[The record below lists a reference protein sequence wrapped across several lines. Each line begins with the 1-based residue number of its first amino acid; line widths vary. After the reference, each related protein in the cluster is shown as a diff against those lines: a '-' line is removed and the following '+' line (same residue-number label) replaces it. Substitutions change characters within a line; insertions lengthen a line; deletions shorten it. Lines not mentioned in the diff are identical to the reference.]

1 MAMKQLFLA
10 VFSIKFDII
19 SLTYSYLCGKDSAM
33 EKKKRIIIVG
43 PAWPYRG
50 GIADFN
56 ERLAKEF
63 QREGHEVS
71 IYTFTLQYP
80 GFLFPGKTQYSS
92 SPAPEDLHIER
103 RVNSVNPLNWLRVG
117 RLIRR
122 QHPDL
127 VMIRF
132 WLPFLAPCLG
142 TIARVIR
149 RGRKGRD
156 IKVVALLDNVVPH
169 EHRIGDRPLARYMIN
184 SVGGYVAM
192 SESVLNDARSF
203 DRKSKPFVLTP
214 HPLYDNFG
222 AKVQR
227 AEAIEHLGLE
237 SDYRYILF
245 FGLIRDY
252 KGLDLLLQAFADT
265 RLRGKKVKLIV
276 AGEFYGN
283 AERYEE
289 LERSLNLA
297 EHIVW
302 CKEFIP
308 ADQVR
313 YFFAAADLVA
323 QPYKSAT
330 QSGITQ
336 IAYHF
341 ERPMLV
347 TDVGGLA
354 EIVPH
359 GRVGYVVRPEAADIA
374 DALVDFVDNHH
385 AEDYSLG
392 ILEEKSKY
400 AWNNMTAAHF
410 SVADRV

>member
-1 MAMKQLFLA
+1 
-10 VFSIKFDII
+10 
-19 SLTYSYLCGKDSAM
+19 M
-33 EKKKRIIIVG
+33 EKKRIVIVG
-43 PAWPYRG
+43 PAYPYRG

-56 ERLAKEF
+56 ERLAYEF
-63 QREGHEVS
+63 QREGHEVN

-80 GFLFPGKTQYSS
+80 GFLFPGKTQYATGA
-92 SPAPEDLHIER
+92 APDQLSIVR
-103 RVNSVNPLNWLRVG
+103 KLNSINPFNWIKVG
-117 RLIRR
+117 REIRR
-122 QHPDL
+122 AHPDM

-142 TIARVIR
+142 TVARVIR
-149 RGRKGRD
+149 KD
-156 IKVVALLDNVVPH
+156 KSIKVVSLLDNVIPH
-169 EHRIGDRPLARYMIN
+169 EHRIGDHMFARYMIR

-192 SESVLNDARSF
+192 SESVLRDAKSF
-203 DRKSKPFVLTP
+203 DDTKPFALTP

-222 AKVQR
+222 PKVSR
-227 AEAIEHLGLE
+227 DEAIGRLGL
-237 SDYRYILF
+237 DPTYRYILF

-252 KGLDLLLQAFADT
+252 KGLDLLLRAFADN

-276 AGEFYGN
+276 AGEFYSN
-283 AERYEE
+283 AELYEQ
-289 LERSLNLA
+289 LEKDLNLA
-297 EHIVW
+297 EHMVW
-302 CKEFIP
+302 YKEFVP

-359 GRVGYVVRPEAADIA
+359 GKVGYVTQPDADDIA
-374 DALVDFVDNHH
+374 DALVDFVDNRSESDFH
-385 AEDYSLG
+385 DW
-392 ILEEKSKY
+392 IMQEKAKY
-400 AWNNMTAAHF
+400 AWSNMTTALLD
-410 SVADRV
+410 VASQL

>member
-1 MAMKQLFLA
+1 MHKSTVFLDNLWQLFSFFVLLSELKL
-10 VFSIKFDII
+10 FF
-19 SLTYSYLCGKDSAM
+19 M
-33 EKKKRIIIVG
+33 EKKRIIIVG
-43 PAWPYRG
+43 PAYPYRG

-56 ERLAKEF
+56 ERLAYEF
-63 QREGHEVS
+63 QREEHEVT

-80 GFLFPGKTQYSS
+80 SFLFPGKTQYATGA
-92 SPAPEDLHIER
+92 APEKLSIVR
-103 RVNSVNPLNWLRVG
+103 KLNSINPFNWLKVG
-117 RLIRR
+117 REIRR
-122 QHPDL
+122 AHPDM

-142 TIARVIR
+142 TVARIV
-149 RGRKGRD
+149 RKD
-156 IKVVALLDNVVPH
+156 KSIKVVALLDNVIPH
-169 EHRIGDRPLARYMIN
+169 EHRIGDHMFARYMIR

-192 SESVLNDARSF
+192 SESVLRDAKSF
-203 DRKSKPFVLTP
+203 DDTKPYALTP

-222 AKVQR
+222 PKVSR
-227 AEAIEHLGLE
+227 DEAIAHLGLD
-237 SDYRYILF
+237 SGTRYILF

-252 KGLDLLLQAFADT
+252 KGLDLLLRAFADK
-265 RLRGKKVKLIV
+265 RLRNKRVKLIV
-276 AGEFYGN
+276 AGEFYSN
-283 AERYEE
+283 AELYDQLEKE
-289 LERSLNLA
+289 LELT

-302 CKEFIP
+302 YKEFVP

-347 TDVGGLA
+347 TNVGGLA

-359 GRVGYVVRPEAADIA
+359 GKVGYVTQPDAADIA
-374 DALVDFVDNHH
+374 DALVDFVDNRSESDFH
-385 AEDYSLG
+385 EG
-392 ILEEKSKY
+392 VVQEKAKY
-400 AWNNMTAAHF
+400 AWSNMTT
-410 SVADRV
+410 SLLDVASKL